1 MATISASTKIKIL
14 GASLFFTVLIVI
26 IVTIYL
32 NHKNKK
38 DALIIN
44 IAGKERMLT
53 QQITKN
59 IFLIQYSDIQDF
71 SEMDRAIAEFK
82 FGIRTLLYGN
92 KSLNISPA
100 PTDEIIKQVYKV
112 QVLWEVFS
120 KNSDSYKKA
129 INSGDLEQIAQL
141 SDYFKDSNIE
151 LLQEVDHLVSLY
163 TEYFETKN
171 GFIKNFQYTSF
182 AFLIVFALYSI
193 VQLRQIELHAREF
206 IEKSKKISMG
216 NFENLQPLKV
226 DSEKEFVEVAD
237 NLNCFINKVTSAM
250 HYSQTALDQSKMAS
264 DRLEELTSEFTVLL
278 GELES
283 KTDISDNL
291 DRSEDIVIE
300 STEELL
306 KTTKK
311 LQNLKNELTLLL
323 ENCKVKE

>member
-1 MATISASTKIKIL
+1 MASISASTKIKIL
-14 GASLFFTVLIVI
+14 GAFLFFTVLAVI
-26 IVTIYL
+26 TVTIYL
-32 NHKNKK
+32 NHKNKR

-53 QQITKN
+53 QMITKN
-59 IFLIQYSDIQDF
+59 IFLLKHTESRDF
-71 SEMDRAIAEFK
+71 GEIDKATDEFK
-82 FGIRTLLYGN
+82 FGLRILLQGS
-92 KSLNISPA
+92 KSLNIAPA
-100 PTDEIIKQVYKV
+100 PTDEIIKQIHRV
-112 QVLWEVFS
+112 QFLWDIFS
-120 KNSDSYKKA
+120 KNTALYKNA
-129 INSGDLEQIAQL
+129 ISMNDTNQVGVLLE
-141 SDYFKDSNIE
+141 YFNNSNIE
-151 LLQEVDHLVSLY
+151 LLQEVDQLVSLY

-171 GFIKNFQYTSF
+171 QFIKNFQYTSF

-193 VQLRQIELHAREF
+193 VQLRQIELHVREF
-206 IEKSKKISMG
+206 IEKSRRISMG
-216 NFENLQPLKV
+216 DFENLQPLKI

-264 DRLEELTSEFTVLL
+264 ERLEELTSEFSDLI

-283 KTDISDNL
+283 KADIGTNL
-291 DRSEDIVIE
+291 NRSEDIMIE

>member
-1 MATISASTKIKIL
+1 MTTISASTKIKIL
-14 GASLFFTVLIVI
+14 GASLFSTVLIVI
-26 IVTIYL
+26 MVTIYL
-32 NHKNKK
+32 NHKNKR

-59 IFLIQYSDIQDF
+59 IFLTQYSNTQDF
-71 SEMDRAIAEFK
+71 SEMDRAIEEFK

-92 KSLNISPA
+92 DSLNIAPA
-100 PTDEIIKQVYKV
+100 PTDEIIKQIYKV
-112 QVLWEVFS
+112 QVLWEVFL

-129 INSGDLEQIAQL
+129 INSNDTEQIAHL

-171 GFIKNFQYTSF
+171 QFIKNFQYTSF

-206 IEKSKKISMG
+206 IEKSKRISMG
-216 NFENLQPLKV
+216 DFENLEPLKV
-226 DSEKEFVEVAD
+226 DSEKEFVEVAN

-264 DRLEELTSEFTVLL
+264 ERLEELTSEFTVLL
-278 GELES
+278 GELET

-291 DRSEDIVIE
+291 DRSEDMMIE